1 MYTFKI
7 TDGNG
12 KVEQYCHIIKVIYN
26 TVGSDLH
33 TKENVFEG
41 TAIFEH
47 TYPTSYDLH
56 LYAENEAFTIS
67 KKNISIIQVIKEN

>member
-12 KVEQYCHIIKVIYN
+12 EAKEYYHIIKACYTIPVP
-26 TVGSDLH
+26 D
-33 TKENVFEG
+33 TKETVVTG
-41 TAIFEH
+41 DDLLTH
-47 TYPTSYDLH
+47 RYRTSCDLY

-67 KKNISIIQVIKEN
+67 KKNISIIQVVKEN